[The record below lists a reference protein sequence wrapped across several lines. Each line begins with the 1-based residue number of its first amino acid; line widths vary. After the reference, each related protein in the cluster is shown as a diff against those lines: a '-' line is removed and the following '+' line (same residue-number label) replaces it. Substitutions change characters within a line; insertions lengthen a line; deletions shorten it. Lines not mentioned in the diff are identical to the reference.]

1 MESEVRGIQAKLEE
15 EFSEVGVMGHECLA
29 VDHREDLLNFVPH
42 DLEVRESELG
52 DLLTLLQ
59 LLLDEK
65 GSSDT
70 EIHELL
76 EEVVIQNGL

>member
-1 MESEVRGIQAKLEE
+1 
-15 EFSEVGVMGHECLA
+15 MGHKCLA
-29 VDHREDLLNFVPH
+29 VDHREDLLNLVPH

-52 DLLTLLQ
+52 NLRALRQ
-59 LLLDEK
+59 LFLDEK
-65 GSSDT
+65 GNIDT